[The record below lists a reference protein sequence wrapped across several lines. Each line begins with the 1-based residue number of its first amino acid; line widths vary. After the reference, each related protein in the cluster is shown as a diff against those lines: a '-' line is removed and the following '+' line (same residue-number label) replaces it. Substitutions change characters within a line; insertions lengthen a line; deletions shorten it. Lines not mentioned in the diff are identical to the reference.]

1 MEEKRIYRRF
11 LKIVIG
17 IIFFALLR
25 ILFGRVGLSSLFL
38 SLRVIV
44 FRVIIYVAVFAVSA
58 SETVE
63 DST

>member
-25 ILFGRVGLSSLFL
+25 ILFGRVGLSSLFF